1 MAEIADLSNAIRLN
15 ESFGQYERTGDSA
28 AKGSGRRRE
37 GSPGISR
44 LPEDLLNHAAGLSS
58 GSAGP
63 SIGST
68 GLSRGSAGISRGSA
82 GISSGSKDMCRR
94 SENLFYG

>member
-68 GLSRGSAGISRGSA
+68 GLSRGSAGIS
-82 GISSGSKDMCRR
+82 SGSKDMCRR